1 MIAFKYENGGV
12 FYCQA
17 FSLFWLAFSSSS
29 YGGLSHSSAVV
40 RSRNCPQMI
49 PNRRSRKPTVA
60 NRSSR
65 GLLWQKLRTGL
76 VNLYQAKRL
85 LAEFW
90 WVDSF
95 HSRFNAV
102 YVMTLLIVDSWRSD
116 RCSRQPERSDFC
128 ILILPP
134 LGAPPPTFMHNRN
147 LMKERSPRFHSPFVS
162 PLASPSPLRCDAWH
176 KYFVLA
182 LYKLI
187 SDIIDPEAQTN

>member
-29 YGGLSHSSAVV
+29 YGGLSHSSAVA
-40 RSRNCPQMI
+40 RSRNCRPMI

-85 LAEFW
+85 LEEFW
-90 WVDSF
+90 WVDIF
-95 HSRFNAV
+95 HSRFNAA
-102 YVMTLLIVDSWRSD
+102 YVMPLLIVDSWRSVDD
-116 RCSRQPERSDFC
+116 RCSTLKVLTSSYWFCRRLGRLSTHAARHPRSC
-128 ILILPP
+128 II
-134 LGAPPPTFMHNRN
+134 
-147 LMKERSPRFHSPFVS
+147 E
-162 PLASPSPLRCDAWH
+162 
-176 KYFVLA
+176 
-182 LYKLI
+182 I
-187 SDIIDPEAQTN
+187 